1 MWPHHRQLE
10 RIGHGHIEIYLFN
23 AEGIIKNAIRHRF
36 LCLRVSLKQNKSLS
50 NRLFEILCVLYRG
63 GDLCDTN
70 QGTQW
75 QGRIWEVCPNT
86 PQYSQGIPI
95 QPGHPNTAL
104 ASTRTQYVPIQQ
116 PPINKQPSPLQ
127 LQRPWT
133 SKDCSS
139 CKTQVYCYLC
149 STLQAYPSII
159 TFCQFQSQTNN
170 NTFSKSKEQNFTQ
183 NNFR

>member
-10 RIGHGHIEIYLFN
+10 RIGHGHIEIYPFN
-23 AEGIIKNAIRHRF
+23 AEGLIKNAIRYRF
-36 LCLRVSLKQNKSLS
+36 LCLRVSFNQNQSLS

-139 CKTQVYCYLC
+139 CKTQSVLLPVLNT
-149 STLQAYPSII
+149 SSISINHYILSISI
-159 TFCQFQSQTNN
+159 TDKQRTQSLL
-170 NTFSKSKEQNFTQ
+170 KEQSFPQYNFS
-183 NNFR
+183 